1 MRNRLITAALLL
13 ASLSIVGCEQLSN
26 KEPAV
31 ETQEPAV
38 ETQKPPATALI
49 RKAERGLNQD
59 VAVMR
64 KKQISRP
71 RYQLKFVLNAEGTPF
86 SGESQIQFH
95 FSPQGSDLTVDFH
108 KGEILELRLNGQIEA
123 YEYNGYF
130 LTFKEDHFKAG
141 DNTLNIKFR
150 HAYNKEGSGLYY
162 FKDPVDQTVYT
173 YSDFEPFSANKLFP
187 LFDQPNLKATFE
199 LSADVPA
206 HWQVV
211 SNLREDSVVKKQ
223 ARALWHFPP
232 SPLMSSY
239 IFSLHAGEYASF
251 DLGEFEGIPLRLFS
265 RQSNKEYV
273 PVEEW
278 NTITRQGFAF
288 FNDFFGIAYPF
299 GKYDQLAVP
308 DFNSG
313 AMENIGAVTF
323 ADQYC
328 CVSGERSLSR
338 KTFFINA
345 ILHEQAH
352 MWFGN
357 LVTMDWWDDI
367 WLNESFAEFAGY
379 LAFSKATDFKDPWL
393 ENLWARKLWGYRDD
407 DAVSTHP
414 IKFPV
419 ENTEYVMAAIDG
431 ITYAKG
437 SAVLR
442 QLSYFIGEDKFKQG
456 VQAYMR
462 KYAYQNAK
470 FDDLLQELAKAAD
483 KPMGDWA
490 NDWLLSTGVNRVS
503 TELTCANNKITQ
515 LNLVQNSKG
524 DTLKLRPQ
532 LIELGLYTASV
543 GKLAAPSVYKVNLL
557 AERTEITDAIGHAC
571 PVIALPNIGD
581 YGFIKVILDSKSREN
596 LPKYLEQISD
606 PHARALLWV
615 ALKDGVT
622 DGRYP
627 ATSYFDTVLSQA
639 GQEPNKQILGGI
651 RSALFDIQRWL
662 FKMQDPSIKA
672 MQMQYAK
679 RIAALALNGIQS
691 SDNNSDEFQI
701 WLEMYQDFAYLPEQL
716 AQLKQWH
723 QANKVE
729 GWAMD
734 QRSRWSFLS
743 ILAERQYPG
752 IEALIEAEKEN
763 DNSARGHRAYLHA
776 STRTLSPEEKA
787 EAFENAIDANNPD
800 TLGNRRTIANSI
812 SSLRQPLKNIKIAQD
827 IVQLSLNNMNTIS
840 TDMLLNLTR
849 RNLNRLFTCEAQWSG
864 FIQDQL
870 SSERVQHKDLK
881 NALLESAET
890 NEQCIKAKA
899 NLVSRL

>member
-1 MRNRLITAALLL
+1 MRNRLITTALLM
-13 ASLSIVGCEQLSN
+13 ASLSIMGCEQLREKTPTSDTQTS
-26 KEPAV
+26 PASKV
-31 ETQEPAV
+31 
-38 ETQKPPATALI
+38 I
-49 RKAERGLNQD
+49 RKAEKGLSQD
-59 VAVMR
+59 VAVLR
-64 KKQISRP
+64 KKQISHP
-71 RYQLKFVLNAEGTPF
+71 SYQLKFILNAEGTPF

-95 FSPQGSDLTVDFH
+95 FSPQGSDLSLDFH
-108 KGEILELRLNGQIEA
+108 KGEILEVTLNGQIEA
-123 YEYNGYF
+123 YEYNEHF
-130 LTFKEDHFKAG
+130 LTFKEDNFKTG
-141 DNTLNIKFR
+141 KNTLNIKFR

-199 LSADVPA
+199 LNADVPA

-211 SNLREDSVVKKQ
+211 SNLREDSVVKNQ
-223 ARALWHFPP
+223 ARANWHFPP

-239 IFSLHAGEYASF
+239 IFALHAGEYASF

-278 NTITRQGFAF
+278 NTVTRQGFAF

-328 CVSGERSLSR
+328 CVPGERSLAR
-338 KTFFINA
+338 KTFFVNA

-379 LAFSKATDFKDPWL
+379 LAFSQGTDFKDPWL

-456 VQAYMR
+456 VQAYMS

-470 FDDLLQELAKAAD
+470 FDNLLQELSTAAGS
-483 KPMGDWA
+483 PMDDWA
-490 NDWLLSTGVNRVS
+490 EDWLLSTGVNRIS
-503 TELTCANNKITQ
+503 TELSCTNNKITK

-524 DTLKLRPQ
+524 KTLKLRPQ
-532 LIELGLYTASV
+532 LIELGLYTASA
-543 GKLAAPSVYKVNLL
+543 GKLAAPSIYKVNLQ
-557 AERTEITDAIGHAC
+557 AEHTEITEAIGQTC

-581 YGFIKVILDSKSREN
+581 YGFIKVILDSKSLEN
-596 LPKYLEQISD
+596 LPKYLEQITD

-627 ATSYFDTVLSQA
+627 ATNYFDTVLSQA
-639 GQEPNKQILGGI
+639 GKEPNKQILAGI
-651 RSALFDIQRWL
+651 RSALYDIQGWL
-662 FKMQDPSIKA
+662 FKMQDTGIEAVQK
-672 MQMQYAK
+672 QYAK
-679 RIAALALNGIQS
+679 QIAALALKGIQS
-691 SDNNSDEFQI
+691 SDNSSDEFQI

-723 QANKVE
+723 QMNKVE
-729 GWAMD
+729 GWTMD
-734 QRSRWSFLS
+734 QRRRWEFLS
-743 ILAERQYPG
+743 ILAERQFPG
-752 IEALIEAEKEN
+752 VQALIEAEKEN
-763 DNSARGHRAYLHA
+763 DKSARGHRAYLHA
-776 STRTLSPEEKA
+776 STRTLNSEEKA
-787 EAFENAIDANNPD
+787 DAFENAIDASNPD
-800 TLGNRRTIANSI
+800 SLGNRRTIANSVNT
-812 SSLRQPLKNIKIAQD
+812 LRQPLTDTKFAQD
-827 IVQLSLNNMNTIS
+827 IIQLSLNNMDTIS
-840 TDMLLNLTR
+840 SDMLLNLTR
-849 RNLNRLFTCEAQWSG
+849 RNLNRLFTCEKEWSG

-870 SSERVQHKDLK
+870 DSERVKHKDLR

-890 NEQCIKAKA
+890 NDLCIKAKA